1 VPPVN
6 SRAPLFLL
14 ALLPLLLYCTDTI
27 YLKQI
32 PLAGTFAWIAA
43 MPTFNE
49 LLESSAALH
58 RHLCPRQVLG
68 IRMGIWAGELL
79 ALDLPQSNKRLLTI
93 VETDGCFC
101 DGVAVATNCWVG
113 RRTMRVEDYG
123 KVAATFVDTQTSR
136 AWRMAPRADAR
147 AQAATYA
154 PEATN
159 RWQAMLL
166 GYQRMPTAELLVA
179 QPVELLTPI
188 GEIVSR
194 AGQRV
199 PCDHCG
205 EEIINAREVH
215 VEGATLCRVCAGG
228 GYYRTCIEKE

>member
-1 VPPVN
+1 
-6 SRAPLFLL
+6 
-14 ALLPLLLYCTDTI
+14 
-27 YLKQI
+27 
-32 PLAGTFAWIAA
+32 
-43 MPTFNE
+43 MPTLNE

-68 IRMGIWAGELL
+68 IRIGLWAGELL

-113 RRTMRVEDYG
+113 RRTMRIEDYG
-123 KVAATFVDTQTSR
+123 KVAATFIDTKTIC
-136 AWRMAPRADAR
+136 AWRIAPQASARTDAS
-147 AQAATYA
+147 AYA

-166 GYQRMPTAELLVA
+166 GYQRMPTEALLVA

-188 GEIVSR
+188 GEIISR

-199 PCDHCG
+199 PCDRCG

-215 VEGATLCRVCAGG
+215 VDGATLCLACAGG
-228 GYYRTCIEKE
+228 GYYRQSTGMR